1 MKKNSMREKFESNK
15 LPKKEI
21 SDVLKI
27 LSDAD
32 NKKKHRVSERSV
44 TDRLTHVKSTC

>member
-21 SDVLKI
+21 SDILNI

-32 NKKKHRVSERSV
+32 NKKKINIL
-44 TDRLTHVKSTC
+44 LT